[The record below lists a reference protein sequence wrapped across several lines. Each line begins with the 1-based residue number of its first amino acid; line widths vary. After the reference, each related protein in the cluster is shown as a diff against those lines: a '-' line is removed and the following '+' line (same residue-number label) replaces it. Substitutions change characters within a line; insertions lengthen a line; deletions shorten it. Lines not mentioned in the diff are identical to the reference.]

1 MNSWYYSL
9 QYITYT
15 TYKFIYIQIY
25 CILNNL
31 TIWLTQTALYS
42 CYQNKSNFPPIQYLR
57 TLASE
62 LLLVVVVLLPVLKE
76 ALLFCVVLE
85 GSEVVELG
93 RGDFSSTADFDL
105 SSDAWSLAIQTN
117 LSLKAEVFKNTAI
130 RLRKPSNLLH
140 KMRSL
145 FFVVRTSHDTTADA
159 RDALGVIKLLTSKA
173 DARGLV

>member
-1 MNSWYYSL
+1 MYWW
-9 QYITYT
+9 
-15 TYKFIYIQIY
+15 IYNIIQIY
-25 CILNNL
+25 IYTVLNNL
-31 TIWLTQTALYS
+31 TIWTQTALYS
-42 CYQNKSNFPPIQYLR
+42 CYQNKSNFPAIQYLR

-62 LLLVVVVLLPVLKE
+62 LLLVVVVLPVLKE

-117 LSLKAEVFKNTAI
+117 LSLKAEVFKNTPI

-145 FFVVRTSHDTTADA
+145 FFVVRASHDTTTDA
-159 RDALGVIKLLTSKA
+159 RDALRVIKLLTSKA